1 MCVSSVSA
9 VFPLRLAMEE
19 LTSEETINEESLQ
32 THLPSLSLQLETCLE
47 TPGDDFMSGR
57 SQNYLIFQG
66 SLIVI
71 TIQALSQQVFRKCL
85 CL

>member
-1 MCVSSVSA
+1 MCVSSVPV
-9 VFPLRLAMEE
+9 VFPIEACNGRTNLRGKDEGRV
-19 LTSEETINEESLQ
+19 TSNPS
-32 THLPSLSLQLETCLE
+32 PSLSLQLETLPE
-47 TPGDDFMSGR
+47 TPDDFVSGS